1 MRDSIKEAVNETV
14 KDLHSIGLVDKIT
27 VKKLERLCNIKPKN
41 YTSEEIKAI
50 RSRYGL
56 SQAALAKIFNISPST
71 IKKWEQGKKSPSGA
85 AKKLIELIDEKGLE
99 MMI

>member
-1 MRDSIKEAVNETV
+1 M
-14 KDLHSIGLVDKIT
+14 HSIGLVDKIT
-27 VKKLERLCNIKPKN
+27 VKKLEKLCNIKPKN
-41 YTSEEIKAI
+41 YTSEEISAI
-50 RSRYGL
+50 RIRYGL

-71 IKKWEQGKKSPSGA
+71 IQKWEQGKKSPSGA

>member
-1 MRDSIKEAVNETV
+1 MRDSIKEAVTETV

-27 VKKLERLCNIKPKN
+27 VKKLERLCNIKTKN

-50 RSRYGL
+50 RIRYGL

-71 IKKWEQGKKSPSGA
+71 IQKWEQGKKSPSGA